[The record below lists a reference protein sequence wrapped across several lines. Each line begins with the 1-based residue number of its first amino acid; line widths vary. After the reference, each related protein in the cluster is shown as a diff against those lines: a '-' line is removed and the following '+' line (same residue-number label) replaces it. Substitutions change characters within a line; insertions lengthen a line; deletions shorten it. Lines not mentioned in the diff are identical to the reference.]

1 MLSKNNLKKELAAL
15 VVTSMVV
22 GNMSMLY
29 AYENLDATNAD
40 IENREINQSTSQNNI
55 ESENNDVD
63 EQNQNEDTSSK
74 NVEIETKVVGQNTFV
89 DENGTINTVDVYDG
103 TTGEEYNPYTR
114 MVNTAYMVNFNCS
127 KSKSSTISFT
137 DYYTGQ
143 AGYLFNG
150 TTDSQRKEMVADA
163 AFLGMA
169 DNNTKVKFML
179 SGVTGLIDASL
190 VEIVP
195 QGSYYA
201 SNYRVNSNGQLY
213 HYIST
218 NVNDT
223 VNTNTNRNY
232 IGTAPN
238 YFIKNKEYY
247 SYDGHYFYES
257 YDVMINDYIN
267 ETRRNSVNPDSPYYS
282 YYQYLPFRSKTN
294 YTATELNTI
303 INKKANSP
311 QSKMNNIGESLIKY
325 QNVYGVNA
333 LMMSAFAAQESGWG
347 KSSISIQKNNLFGIG
362 AFDSDPFN
370 RAHSFNTVDDCLKEF
385 ASGIMSR
392 GYLRPEYSNFRGGFF
407 GDKASGFSQYAS
419 DPYRGEKC
427 AAIASIMD
435 RDLSSKDNNYYTIG
449 IKDSDLLTHTKVEV
463 KKESNVQS
471 TTLYTTVLNAPYS
484 FIIRNTNSK
493 NGYYQVQT
501 DASLSDNRSNVVDDS
516 EYYYDRNYGYV
527 DSSNL
532 FIVNKGSYI
541 FNQIPVISDVKV
553 TNVTTEGYTVTCK
566 VNDPDGKVTRVE
578 FPTWTLAN
586 GQDDITWQQGKI
598 EGDTATFEVKVT
610 DHRGESGAY
619 QTHIYAYDDAGA
631 QTSIAAPTV
640 NVPEAGMP
648 VITGGSASNVTRK
661 GYTVTVTVESD
672 SRITRA
678 GLYVW
683 TEKNGQDDLKWKEAS
698 VKNNG
703 NGKYT
708 VTCEVEASEHNN
720 ESGVYNT
727 HVYVYSA
734 AGKQTSYAIEQVN
747 IENDIPII
755 TDAKCRIIDSD
766 QFEITCKATDFSNVT
781 SGQIATWTES
791 GGQDDIVW
799 TPVDVINGEI
809 KIVLNRFDHNFQY
822 GKYINHIYVY
832 DDEGAHTSIA
842 TNVIELEEPSYVG
855 ARPVIKNVYFT
866 NVNDEGYTINCE
878 VIGENGI
885 SSVKMPSWTY
895 KNGQDD
901 LQWHEASF
909 IGNNTYSCRIY
920 RSQHKYEFGAYQT
933 HIYAYANN
941 GQLISYALPMVNIL
955 NTTSS
960 KGWTYINGQKYFFD
974 NNGNVAGNMPSK
986 KVIDVSVYNGN
997 IDWATVKNYGE
1008 VDGAI
1013 LRIAAHPN
1021 GSYIEDAQFANNLRG
1036 CLKYNIPFGVYIYDY
1051 SNNQN
1056 DAYNEANFVINI
1068 LRKYNVSPS
1077 MMAYPIFFDM
1087 ERDKM
1092 STEQNVLNAQS
1103 FLNQVRNNGFSASIY
1118 SYRSLL
1124 NGLLNHPYIWSQ
1136 VGWMA
1141 AYTNTIGWSN
1151 PYYHGNFGWQYTSG
1165 GSVPGINGYVDIS
1178 CWYDI

>member
-1 MLSKNNLKKELAAL
+1 M
-15 VVTSMVV
+15 
-22 GNMSMLY
+22 
-29 AYENLDATNAD
+29 
-40 IENREINQSTSQNNI
+40 
-55 ESENNDVD
+55 
-63 EQNQNEDTSSK
+63 
-74 NVEIETKVVGQNTFV
+74 
-89 DENGTINTVDVYDG
+89 
-103 TTGEEYNPYTR
+103 
-114 MVNTAYMVNFNCS
+114 
-127 KSKSSTISFT
+127 
-137 DYYTGQ
+137 
-143 AGYLFNG
+143 
-150 TTDSQRKEMVADA
+150 
-163 AFLGMA
+163 
-169 DNNTKVKFML
+169 
-179 SGVTGLIDASL
+179 
-190 VEIVP
+190 
-195 QGSYYA
+195 
-201 SNYRVNSNGQLY
+201 
-213 HYIST
+213 
-218 NVNDT
+218 
-223 VNTNTNRNY
+223 
-232 IGTAPN
+232 
-238 YFIKNKEYY
+238 
-247 SYDGHYFYES
+247 
-257 YDVMINDYIN
+257 
-267 ETRRNSVNPDSPYYS
+267 
-282 YYQYLPFRSKTN
+282 
-294 YTATELNTI
+294 
-303 INKKANSP
+303 
-311 QSKMNNIGESLIKY
+311 
-325 QNVYGVNA
+325 
-333 LMMSAFAAQESGWG
+333 
-347 KSSISIQKNNLFGIG
+347 
-362 AFDSDPFN
+362 
-370 RAHSFNTVDDCLKEF
+370 
-385 ASGIMSR
+385 
-392 GYLRPEYSNFRGGFF
+392 
-407 GDKASGFSQYAS
+407 
-419 DPYRGEKC
+419 
-427 AAIASIMD
+427 
-435 RDLSSKDNNYYTIG
+435 
-449 IKDSDLLTHTKVEV
+449 
-463 KKESNVQS
+463 
-471 TTLYTTVLNAPYS
+471 
-484 FIIRNTNSK
+484 
-493 NGYYQVQT
+493 
-501 DASLSDNRSNVVDDS
+501 
-516 EYYYDRNYGYV
+516 
-527 DSSNL
+527 
-532 FIVNKGSYI
+532 
-541 FNQIPVISDVKV
+541 
-553 TNVTTEGYTVTCK
+553 TCK

-661 GYTVTVTVESD
+661 GYTVTATVESD